1 MNCRENFAN
10 CSPLQLAIRELREIV
25 ALPTFWIGFACVM
38 AVLAVSAPFD
48 SGEEFTIL
56 GRVVYWT
63 GLSVATFFPA
73 LVIIRSLSRWINNRG
88 LNSFGSSLL
97 AGAVAGVPI
106 GIIVFLIN
114 SNIAG
119 NDDGEIED
127 FFRLIG
133 LCTPIAVAVAGLQF
147 LLLGLDDQRAQTSAP
162 DASPVLM
169 ARMSKHLRGRVLT
182 LQSQDH
188 YVEVVTDRGRELLL
202 MRLTDAIAEVR
213 EEGMRVHR
221 SWWVARAEVADLC
234 KAEGRHELV
243 LRDGRRVPVSRAN
256 QRAVTEWLGF

>member
-1 MNCRENFAN
+1 MNRREKFAN
-10 CSPLQLAIRELREIV
+10 CGPLQLTMRELREIV
-25 ALPTFWIGFACVM
+25 TSPTFWIGFACVM

-48 SGEEFTIL
+48 SGEEFAIL

-63 GLSVATFFPA
+63 GISVATFFPA
-73 LVIIRSLSRWINNRG
+73 FVIIRSLSRWINGRG
-88 LNSFGSSLL
+88 LRGFVSSLL
-97 AGAVAGVPI
+97 AGVVAGVPT

-114 SNIAG
+114 SYIAG

-133 LCTPIAVAVAGLQF
+133 LCAPISVAVAGLQY
-147 LLLGLDDQRAQTSAP
+147 LVLGLDNKRAQTPSP
-162 DASPVLM
+162 DMSPVLM
-169 ARMSKHLRGRVLT
+169 ARMSTPVRGRVLT

-188 YVEVVTDRGRELLL
+188 YVEVTTDRGHELLL

-221 SWWVARAEVADLC
+221 SWWVAREEIRDLC
-234 KAEGRHELV
+234 KADGRHALV

-256 QRAVTEWLGF
+256 QRAVTEWLGL